1 MLKKSI
7 EVLNLD
13 DYPNLAFDVYDN
25 LNNNYLLSEF
35 SLYTLNITGI
45 VGLIVEILHLK
56 IITNYVIELVT
67 FGLVN
72 LLILSVII
80 FLCKEIIKMAV
91 IKKLFFYGFALFLL
105 TSIIYGMAYD
115 FMTGAEIHY
124 DFYGAG
130 FVAWL
135 VFFGILKEIFGL

>member
-72 LLILSVII
+72 LLILSVFI

-91 IKKLFFYGFALFLL
+91 IKQLFFYGFALFSL